1 MIQITTPAE
10 VAEHLGVADSST
22 DRRLLAACAAA
33 TSWVRVRRSCTD
45 VDVLA
50 ADPAVRYGA
59 TLYAALLYQARVEPE
74 GLPSFDG
81 WQPPGGQSSMGQI
94 YRLVGQDVVI
104 A

>member
-1 MIQITTPAE
+1 MIQVTTPAE
-10 VAEHLGVADSST
+10 VAEHLGVDAERDP
-22 DRRLLAACAAA
+22 RLLAACAAA
-33 TSWVRVRRSCTD
+33 TSWVRARRSCTD
-45 VDVLA
+45 IDVLA

-81 WQPPGGQSSMGQI
+81 YMPPGGQSSMGQI
-94 YRLVGQDVVI
+94 HRLVGQDVVV